1 MGHEIYNSA
10 ACFGI
15 LQVWRE
21 CQCFAG
27 LLCMHAAPYL
37 IVGGQIS
44 FLVGIIMQFC
54 AQYNATLTWDALVV
68 VLQDQSVL
76 VTQ

>member
-15 LQVWRE
+15 LQVWQE

-37 IVGGQIS
+37 IGGGQIS
-44 FLVGIIMQFC
+44 FLVGIIMHFC
-54 AQYNATLTWDALVV
+54 AQYDATLTLDALVV
-68 VLQDQSVL
+68 ALHDQSVL
-76 VTQ
+76 VIQ